1 VADDLAH
8 FYHIL
13 GLEPDASPE
22 AVKVAYRDC
31 VDAWHPDRFTH
42 SPERQQRAQA
52 RLRQINEAY
61 ARLRRHVPPGRQ
73 HRASAGNPSTSSDHA
88 APSSSHAADAGDT
101 RQGPGASSNRQ
112 RPPEE
117 GRSRAHAPQPP
128 TPDEAIPNGR
138 VWLELS
144 NESRFTVTTLY
155 FSFIGIAIAAG
166 CGISLGGMYFGPLGA
181 ICGIVVS
188 PLAGLTVAA
197 LSAAVSAVISE
208 RMGGLRGSLFGSAVA
223 LLFPGTVCGAVMVWS
238 ISRAILG
245 DFLPPMLDVL
255 VGGALGA
262 GCGMGL
268 GAWTG
273 KAISIAMGELESG

>member
-1 VADDLAH
+1 MADDLAR

-61 ARLRRHVPPGRQ
+61 ARLRRHTPSTRQ
-73 HRASAGNPSTSSDHA
+73 NRSAGA
-88 APSSSHAADAGDT
+88 APSPPPGSAGPETSRARASGRGSET
-101 RQGPGASSNRQ
+101 RY
-112 RPPEE
+112 
-117 GRSRAHAPQPP
+117 RSRPHEEPTAQEPP
-128 TPDEAIPNGR
+128 TEPRESATPRGA
-138 VWLELS
+138 WMQLS

-155 FSFIGIAIAAG
+155 FSFIGVAIAAG

-181 ICGIVVS
+181 LCGVLAS
-188 PLAGLTVAA
+188 PLAGLIVAA
-197 LSAAVSAVISE
+197 LSATAAAAISE
-208 RMGGLRGSLFGSAVA
+208 HLGGFRGSLIGSALA
-223 LLFPGTVCGAVMVWS
+223 LLLPGAVCGAVMVWS

-245 DFLPPMLDVL
+245 DLLPPLVDVAL
-255 VGGALGA
+255 GGAFGA

-273 KAISIAMGELESG
+273 KAISIALGELESG